1 MIVESDYRLPHAEQP
16 KHEQTFEEQRQAEE
30 TLAYLESLPWRPHG
44 VEW

>member
-16 KHEQTFEEQRQAEE
+16 EEKQKADPE
-30 TLAYLESLPWRPHG
+30 TLTYLESLPWRPIG

>member
-1 MIVESDYRLPHAEQP
+1 MIDECDYRLPNKQP
-16 KHEQTFEEQRQAEE
+16 KREPPKADPE